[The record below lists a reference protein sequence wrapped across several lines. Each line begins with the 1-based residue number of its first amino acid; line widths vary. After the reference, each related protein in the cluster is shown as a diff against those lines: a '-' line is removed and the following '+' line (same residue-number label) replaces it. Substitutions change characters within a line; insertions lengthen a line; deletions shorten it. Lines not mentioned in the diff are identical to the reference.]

1 MKNFIGLIFLQRRFY
16 SPHRKWIFLTS
27 KIYVFL
33 GTSSVKGKGMTL
45 NKKGDSFLLVVA
57 KWDSHHIA
65 ANTHTSKARVRSLDS
80 GMHNGVNLF
89 LHSLKNKFV
98 GFLLAL
104 SKDMCVASLLS
115 LSLPM
120 NTFFCNSKSCLPI
133 HMQSLLVQWQV
144 FDGQSVTPFF
154 LWRFSWPKN
163 NKF

>member
-1 MKNFIGLIFLQRRFY
+1 MKILFATPQMNFPHVENIRFFGYVVGEGQRNDFEQKGGFIFVGCCKMRFSSY
-16 SPHRKWIFLTS
+16 SS
-27 KIYVFL
+27 K
-33 GTSSVKGKGMTL
+33 
-45 NKKGDSFLLVVA
+45 
-57 KWDSHHIA
+57 H
-65 ANTHTSKARVRSLDS
+65 THTSKARVRSLDS

-104 SKDMCVASLLS
+104 STDMCVASLLS

-144 FDGQSVTPFF
+144 FDGQSIAPFF

-163 NKF
+163 NKS